1 MSPGTLYQIYQDKC
15 LLNEN
20 CTVPERS
27 SQLQPKWDSSPGLN
41 VCLNAEGDL
50 MDYFDIS
57 ENGDKIT
64 ELAALNL
71 PEEFININDVACDT
85 YLNQLYVE
93 NSDSLSV
100 PDNFLDFSDESPTE
114 ITSAEMKDDQS
125 TLEIDLNLYYND
137 NLDLD
142 RFLDQDFDKLF
153 NDSFLV
159 ANQSDCRDLNSLF
172 KDDDTDENQH
182 QSIDDA
188 KLEANSIESMFP
200 HIQDEKNRR
209 RRSLLYENNYRPKN
223 KTDEDSKSYAVRSY
237 NKKQDPLLNHDYT
250 QKKTEEEKFFACP
263 VSSCDKVYAKAS
275 HLKAHLRRHSGE
287 KPFACNWQNC
297 NWKFS
302 RSDELARHKRSHSGI
317 KPYKCDLCEKAFARS
332 DHLAKHIKVH
342 RKKMAQYGNYYIK
355 KRVRLAN

>member
-1 MSPGTLYQIYQDKC
+1 MSPGLFYQTYQDEC
-15 LLNEN
+15 EAEEN
-20 CTVPERS
+20 CTVPDES
-27 SQLQPKWDSSPGLN
+27 KCDELIVYEHCPN
-41 VCLNAEGDL
+41 EGDL
-50 MDYFDIS
+50 ADYLDL
-57 ENGDKIT
+57 EEGDKMIDLT
-64 ELAALNL
+64 NLDL
-71 PEEFININDVACDT
+71 PEEFVNINDVTCDT

-93 NSDSLSV
+93 NSDNLSA
-100 PDNFLDFSDESPTE
+100 PDNFLNFPDVSELESKNEDES
-114 ITSAEMKDDQS
+114 I
-125 TLEIDLNLYYND
+125 LEIDLNLYYNE
-137 NLDLD
+137 NIDLD
-142 RFLDQDFDKLF
+142 RLLDQDFDKLF
-153 NDSFLV
+153 NDAFLV
-159 ANQSDCRDLNSLF
+159 PNQSELNELLKNDIEEDTQSPNGDTNLSTDSL
-172 KDDDTDENQH
+172 E
-182 QSIDDA
+182 
-188 KLEANSIESMFP
+188 LMFP

-209 RRSLLYENNYRPKN
+209 RRSLLYENNYKPKN
-223 KTDEDSKSYAVRSY
+223 KSNDDFKPYTVRSY
-237 NKKQDPLLNHDYT
+237 NRRPDPLLNHDYT
-250 QKKTEEEKFFACP
+250 QKKSDEEKFFTCP